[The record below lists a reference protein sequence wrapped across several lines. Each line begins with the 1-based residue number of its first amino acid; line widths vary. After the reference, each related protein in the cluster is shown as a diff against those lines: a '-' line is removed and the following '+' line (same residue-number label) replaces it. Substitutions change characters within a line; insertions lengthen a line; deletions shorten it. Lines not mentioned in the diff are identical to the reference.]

1 MHLLHAVQIYHPAP
15 SGAARYFVEVGERL
29 VQEGQQVTVLAT
41 DAFDLEHF
49 WAGGKRHF
57 EQLHDTHHG
66 VQVQR
71 FAVRRLPAPP
81 IAYPLLRR
89 LMLEY
94 SRLPLPRSLRL
105 AVLHRL
111 AQITPRLPQLRAYLA
126 QHPALH
132 DVALLHTT
140 NITLDFMLLPLV
152 VWARQRGIPHICTPF
167 VHLGEPNNTTVRRY
181 YSLPHQINL
190 LRQSAAVIVQ
200 TPRERA
206 FLRQQ
211 GIPDHLLHTIGVG
224 VTPSELVGGN
234 GLRFRQQH
242 GIDPTTPIIL
252 TIGTAAHEKGTPHVL
267 QAMQQLWQQGVAAVW
282 VQCGSQMQHFADM
295 VAHLPSADQQHT
307 RLLGYVDD
315 QTRRDALAAAQ
326 VFVLP
331 SRTDSFGI
339 VYLEAW
345 CYGVPVVGALAGG
358 VPDVIS
364 HGSDGLL
371 VRFGDVSALAH
382 AIRWLLLHPQRAR
395 AMGAA
400 GRRKV
405 QQSLTWEHKYGQ
417 VRAVYRQVLGA

>member
-49 WAGGKRHF
+49 WAAGKRHF
-57 EQLHDTHHG
+57 AQLHDTHHG
-66 VQVQR
+66 VAVQR

-81 IAYPLLRR
+81 IAYAVLRR
-89 LMLEY
+89 VMLEY
-94 SRLPLPRSLRL
+94 SRLPLPRPLRL

-111 AQITPRLPQLRAYLA
+111 AQISPRLPQLQAYLA

-152 VWARQRGIPHICTPF
+152 AWARQRGIPHICTPF
-167 VHLGEPNNTTVRRY
+167 VHLGEPDNATVRRY

-190 LRQSAAVIVQ
+190 LRHSAAVIVQ

-206 FLRQQ
+206 FLRQH
-211 GIPDHLLHTIGVG
+211 GIPDALLHTIGVG
-224 VTPSELVGGN
+224 VTPAELVGGD
-234 GLRFRQQH
+234 GQRFRQQH
-242 GIDPTTPIIL
+242 GIDRATPLIL
-252 TIGTAAHEKGTPHVL
+252 TIGTAAYDKGTPHVL

-282 VQCGSQMQHFADM
+282 VQCGSQMQHFSEM
-295 VAHLPSADQQHT
+295 VAHLSPTDQQRT

-315 QTRRDALAAAQ
+315 QTRRDALATAQ

-358 VPDVIS
+358 VPDVIH

-371 VRFGDVSALAH
+371 VRFGDVPALAH
-382 AIRWLLLHPQRAR
+382 AIRWLLQHPAHAR
-395 AMGAA
+395 AMGMA

-405 QQSLTWEHKYGQ
+405 QQSLTWEHKYRQ
-417 VRAVYRQVLGA
+417 VRAVYRQVLGR